1 MTDTSDDTTSNI
13 DPRACALPLVALEPS
28 EICPRCDL
36 PAGAHR
42 RHPSNSPKPQALDP
56 LALAREVASLRSQ
69 LEIAHKF
76 HDLVVKERD
85 LERLRVDRLTA
96 ELADALR
103 ADANDEAYAAT
114 LIREKNTAIEELRSI
129 KLRASAALT
138 WAVEPAYH
146 NGQALRAVDE
156 VVRVLE
162 RLREA
167 NAALVRGAPVIA
179 APKLAEFKSLANVL
193 AKISVYADT
202 YGEDLVP
209 RGKWTDSFGDGVRS
223 AKSAI
228 RALLDTVEDPPTP
241 PAPALTEAE
250 VRALPEPSTRA
261 GELALRVAA
270 ASKREGS

>member
-13 DPRACALPLVALEPS
+13 DPRACALPLVALEPA

-69 LEIAHKF
+69 LEIAHSF

-96 ELADALR
+96 ELADATK

-114 LIREKNTAIEELRSI
+114 LIREKNTAIEELRAI

-138 WAVEPAYH
+138 WAMESTYH
-146 NGQALRAVDE
+146 DGQALRAVDE
-156 VVRVLE
+156 LASKYDARHENIANEAVRARDRIATVLGVAAFEISKLDAPTPTKVAALVEIFAVAIVGDPALPFTVFAALEHRGPTAKIANEFAERVKARVLE
-162 RLREA
+162 LEA
-167 NAALVRGAPVIA
+167 
-179 APKLAEFKSLANVL
+179 
-193 AKISVYADT
+193 
-202 YGEDLVP
+202 
-209 RGKWTDSFGDGVRS
+209 
-223 AKSAI
+223 
-228 RALLDTVEDPPTP
+228 
-241 PAPALTEAE
+241 
-250 VRALPEPSTRA
+250 
-261 GELALRVAA
+261 
-270 ASKREGS
+270 KREGS